1 MRQIWKISRVA
12 MSRGT
17 RFPYAG
23 YFSSRKYQRSDS
35 GIDFGARLS
44 PRARGTQTRPPSPRA
59 DSDMSRSLS
68 EPGMDV
74 GWTWMNSPLAY
85 RAPSWYA
92 AAAAVPVLM
101 TEFVERPKTIPGP
114 PVDSS

>member
-17 RFPYAG
+17 RLPYAG

-59 DSDMSRSLS
+59 DSDISRSLS
-68 EPGMDV
+68 LAGIDV
-74 GWTWMNSPLAY
+74 GCTWMNSPLA
-85 RAPSWYA
+85 
-92 AAAAVPVLM
+92 
-101 TEFVERPKTIPGP
+101 
-114 PVDSS
+114 